1 MRNQTIATLA
11 LIGAA
16 LAAPVSAQR
25 AGMAP
30 HGGFQG
36 AMPGRPAP
44 SMPAPAAPQ
53 QPHWN
58 GGGGQQGWSGGGRPG
73 WNGNGGPG
81 GNGGQHWNG
90 GGQQGW
96 NGGGRPGWNGNG
108 GRHWNGNGGGVRPGG
123 WNGRP
128 GGGSHWGG
136 RINGRWS
143 GGWNAPGGW
152 NAYRRPSRGWR
163 LPSYWF
169 TPNFYI
175 SDYGLYG
182 LAPPPY
188 GYSWT
193 RYYDDAVLVDGSGR
207 VRDYVGGLDW
217 DQYDSGYDSG
227 GYDDGYQGDGGYGA
241 SYPAPPAG
249 PDYGA
254 PGYVSG
260 GSGVTTYSIGGGYS
274 ANGYYY
280 PPATTTTV
288 TIQQAPSVT
297 TTTTEYVETVKTRY
311 VARKAWK
318 PKRKWHPKPRINCL
332 CGS

>member
-1 MRNQTIATLA
+1 MRNQTIVALA

-16 LAAPVSAQR
+16 LAAPASAQR
-25 AGMAP
+25 SGMAP
-30 HGGFQG
+30 HDGFQG
-36 AMPGRPAP
+36 AMSGRPAP
-44 SMPAPAAPQ
+44 ATPQ
-53 QPHWN
+53 QPN
-58 GGGGQQGWSGGGRPG
+58 
-73 WNGNGGPG
+73 
-81 GNGGQHWNG
+81 WNG

-96 NGGGRPGWNGNG
+96 NGGGRPD
-108 GRHWNGNGGGVRPGG
+108 WNGNGGGIRPGG

-169 TPNFYI
+169 TPNFFI

-188 GYSWT
+188 GYNWS

-217 DQYDSGYDSG
+217 DQYDNGYDS
-227 GYDDGYQGDGGYGA
+227 GYDDGYQGGSGYGA
-241 SYPAPPAG
+241 SYPPPGSVYGG
-249 PDYGA
+249 PGYGA
-254 PGYVSG
+254 PGYAPPPPVG
-260 GSGVTTYSIGGGYS
+260 NGVTTYSTSGGYS

-280 PPATTTTV
+280 PPVTTTTV